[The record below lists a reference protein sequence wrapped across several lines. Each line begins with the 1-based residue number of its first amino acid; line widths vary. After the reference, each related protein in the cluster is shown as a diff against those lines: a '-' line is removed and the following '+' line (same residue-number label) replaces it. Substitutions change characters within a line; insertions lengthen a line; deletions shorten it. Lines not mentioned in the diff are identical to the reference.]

1 MGNSG
6 TIITS
11 KAGNVAATM
20 TVPLLYAAPGI
31 DITASEEKQVVVTG
45 ILQDGHLVISS
56 ADDVTLRIQAGPNSA
71 VLWGCANSPFIGEGQ
86 PRRVD
91 RRHPAERAL
100 MEQGM
105 LLDAWTDEQTE
116 RRIALATDTEAVQA
130 ILSRHYGDALVV
142 IKSRWSREYLN
153 QIRATVDEGL
163 VISSGNA
170 ISPDLQ
176 MQVALTLLHLPT
188 HLARR
193 LSQFS
198 AEALAL
204 KVLIKPR
211 PEAPDGGWR

>member
-1 MGNSG
+1 
-6 TIITS
+6 
-11 KAGNVAATM
+11 
-20 TVPLLYAAPGI
+20 
-31 DITASEEKQVVVTG
+31 
-45 ILQDGHLVISS
+45 
-56 ADDVTLRIQAGPNSA
+56 
-71 VLWGCANSPFIGEGQ
+71 
-86 PRRVD
+86 
-91 RRHPAERAL
+91 

-105 LLDAWTDEQTE
+105 VLDAWTDEQTE

-130 ILSRHYGDALVV
+130 ILSKHYGDALFV

-188 HLARR
+188 RLVRR

-211 PEAPDGGWR
+211 P